1 MQRQHALLTFVLCA
15 RRSLNAPTQL
25 HPDRL
30 YRQTELF
37 HEERDQSDWFRNGGD
52 GDEVKWNLRQSIDDA
67 LHSLCWS
74 DVLADDAGA
83 TAWAVLDLAA
93 AAKAQRMSFI
103 ADLDRRFD
111 KSVGESIAVVE
122 E

>member
-1 MQRQHALLTFVLCA
+1 M
-15 RRSLNAPTQL
+15 

-30 YRQTELF
+30 YRQLELF
-37 HEERDQSDWFRNGGD
+37 HEERDQSNWFRSGGH
-52 GDEVKWNLRQSIDDA
+52 GDELRQNLRQCVDDA

-83 TAWAVLDLAA
+83 TAWAVFDLAA
-93 AAKAQRMSFI
+93 AAKAQCMGFI
-103 ADLDRRFD
+103 ADLDRRSD
-111 KSVGESIAVVE
+111 KSVGERIAVVE